1 MSGISLFIVSV
12 IAIALLS
19 IAFFVKRPTQYFKSG
34 EGKGVLFGI
43 AVAIGACT
51 SIALF
56 AFSLKSQALEYFKS
70 GEVYLGLDATN
81 KISPMCYAGENSD
94 RLTSNL
100 GLRVSLV
107 SSEDGQGS
115 INAKYTHHSCAFN
128 ADNRAYDALGLEA
141 VYKIW

>member
-1 MSGISLFIVSV
+1 MSGIKLFISSV

-19 IAFFVKRPTQYFKSG
+19 IAIFVKRPTQYFKSG

-43 AVAIGACT
+43 VAAIGVCT

-81 KISPMCYAGENSD
+81 KMSPMCYAGENSD

-100 GLRVSLV
+100 GARFSLLK
-107 SSEDGQGS
+107 SNDGQAS
-115 INAKYTHHSCAFN
+115 INFKYTHHSCAFN
-128 ADNRAYDALGLEA
+128 PDNRAYDALGLEA

>member
-1 MSGISLFIVSV
+1 MSGITLFLVAV
-12 IAIALLS
+12 IAIALIA
-19 IAFFVKRPTQYFKSG
+19 IAFFVKRPAKYFKTG

-43 AVAIGACT
+43 AAAIGACT
-51 SIALF
+51 LIALF
-56 AFSLKSQALEYFKS
+56 AFSLKSEALEYFKS

-81 KISPMCYAGENSD
+81 KMSPMCYAGENSD